1 MANEWE
7 LILKLVKHFKTWGL
21 WMTEKCFSTKSCF
34 EKGICSEFTN
44 LFICFVCKCIS
55 PSVFIYFT
63 KFAWSYWRNISTC
76 MSYLPR
82 DYSTLICSIRNL
94 DICFLRLREHISS
107 EGQCLGERKNINILY
122 RSRVLLVGVSW
133 SYFYSRI
140 LCANAQWKSQRK
152 MTASDNPAIVKLGK
166 KIKRHEKK
174 KLLIIIEKKPTKQ

>member
-1 MANEWE
+1 
-7 LILKLVKHFKTWGL
+7 
-21 WMTEKCFSTKSCF
+21 
-34 EKGICSEFTN
+34 
-44 LFICFVCKCIS
+44 
-55 PSVFIYFT
+55 
-63 KFAWSYWRNISTC
+63 

-166 KIKRHEKK
+166 KKIKRHEKK
-174 KLLIIIEKKPTKQ
+174 KLLIIIIEKINKSLWLIRDCLSMVGCSFCRAFADKDIEKGSRSLENWSV